1 MRSPKNGEQGRV
13 ARQSRL
19 GSYTLIA
26 GNLSKILP
34 GTHGLLCLLY
44 VLTMPSRAATT
55 KPRNLPDLSRLTLL
69 VVDDNND
76 SVDMLAAFL
85 RACGANVLEARTPF
99 RALGYFQTT
108 PRLDAIITDLAMPE
122 MTGVDL
128 LERVR
133 AHPRRS
139 RLPVIALT
147 GYYEDYA
154 QAAGFD
160 AFLRKPVNFDELCSA
175 INRLVRRRKST

>member
-1 MRSPKNGEQGRV
+1 MPGSRSTVLYGGR
-13 ARQSRL
+13 RTCEKL
-19 GSYTLIA
+19 FPA
-26 GNLSKILP
+26 G
-34 GTHGLLCLLY
+34 HRLLY
-44 VLTMPSRAATT
+44 LLYALTMPARAAST
-55 KPRNLPDLSRLTLL
+55 KALNLPDLSRLTLL
-69 VVDDNND
+69 VVDDNDD
-76 SVDMLAAFL
+76 SVDMLAGFL
-85 RACGANVLEARTPF
+85 HACGADVLEARTPF
-99 RALGYFQTT
+99 RALSYLDTV
-108 PRLDAIITDLAMPE
+108 PRLDAIITDLAMPG

-154 QAAGFD
+154 QAQGFD

-175 INRLVRRRKST
+175 INRLVRRRRST